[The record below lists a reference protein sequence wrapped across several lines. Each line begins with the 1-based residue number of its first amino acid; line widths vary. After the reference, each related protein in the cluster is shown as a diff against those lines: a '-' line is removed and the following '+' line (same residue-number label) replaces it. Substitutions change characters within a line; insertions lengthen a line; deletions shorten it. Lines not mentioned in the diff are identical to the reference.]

1 MLPSLNMSS
10 QNRLPL
16 TLFYMTS
23 FANAPHVTRHFVLLL
38 RLVLESVWDIDSKVI
53 NIEVKVNPDDITYDM
68 EEVAN
73 CTVNLD
79 YMESNKIK

>member
-1 MLPSLNMSS
+1 
-10 QNRLPL
+10 
-16 TLFYMTS
+16 MTS
-23 FANAPHVTRHFVLLL
+23 FANAPYVTRHFVLLL